1 MAAGT
6 KYNLTPDYKPEEF
19 YRVETGVRK
28 SGPWKLVTTNLVAGS
43 ILPVFTPVEAD
54 FKKRTIVPVRNVKV
68 VEAYTNGETA
78 TTIKIAKGS
87 LAYVGMFLGSGK
99 KGAEVSAIDT
109 TNKDYDV
116 LTIKAA
122 FGEDIAKDAVI
133 FETTAVGGTKKKN
146 TANFVMYDP
155 KKVENDGPV
164 LCTLLM
170 QAYEVK
176 EDKLPMPI
184 HENDKKGLTCR
195 FQFE

>member
-6 KYNLTPDYKPEEF
+6 KYNLTSDYKPEEF

-28 SGPWKLVTTNLVAGS
+28 SGPWKLDITNLVVGS
-43 ILPVFTPVEAD
+43 TLPVFTPVQAD
-54 FKKRTIVPVRNVKV
+54 LKARTIVPVRNVRV
-68 VEAYTNGETA
+68 IEAYTTGETA
-78 TTIKIAKGS
+78 KTIKVAKGS
-87 LAYVGMFLGSGK
+87 LAYVNMFIGSGT
-99 KGAEVSAIDT
+99 KGAKVTAINT

-116 LTIKAA
+116 LTLDAA
-122 FGEDIAKDAVI
+122 FGEDIAKDTVL
-133 FETTAVGGTKKKN
+133 FEATAAGGTKKKN
-146 TANFVMYDP
+146 IANFVMYDA

-176 EDKLPMPI
+176 EDKLHLPI
-184 HENDKKGLTCR
+184 HEQDKVGLTSR